1 MIIATIGFETE
12 NCGILGG
19 VDFKFDN
26 VLDDEFHIFTQI
38 CLANGYDVVISQL
51 EKD

>member
-1 MIIATIGFETE
+1 MIIAIIGFETDD
-12 NCGILGG
+12 CGISGG

-26 VLDDEFHIFTQI
+26 VLDDELHIFIQMA
-38 CLANGYDVVISQL
+38 LDNGYDVVISQL